1 MKRPVSID
9 VLRYGRQVALSQ
21 LESLQI
27 LEDMFGE
34 SSNDSSNSQYKENIM
49 YCYISLRSVS
59 IL

>member
-9 VLRYGRQVALSQ
+9 VHRHRRQVALSQ
-21 LESLQI
+21 LESLQV

-34 SSNDSSNSQYKENIM
+34 SSNDSSNSQYQENIM
-49 YCYISLRSVS
+49 YYYNSLRPVS